1 MDALL
6 LRSLQG
12 YLRDTF
18 GLAVWQAICRRARLS
33 VQTFE
38 PMLRYDPGTADTVAQ
53 RAAEVLGRPVET
65 VWEDMGTYLVTT
77 PGHEGVRR
85 LLRFGGVG
93 FADFLH
99 SLEEMPGRARLAL
112 PDLDLPEV
120 SLEETGPGQFEICC
134 RSKVKGM
141 PRVLVGML
149 TAMAD
154 DYGALCVIDPGEDGR
169 IRVRI
174 LDDRHGTARRFDLAM
189 PAQTIPD
196 GAMPAQ
202 SIPDGGMPAHTISAR
217 TMPDH

>member
-18 GLAVWQAICRRARLS
+18 GGSVWQAICRRAALK
-33 VQTFE
+33 VETFE
-38 PMLRYDPGTADTVAQ
+38 PMLRYDPGMADRVAQ
-53 RAAEVLGRPVET
+53 HAADVLGRPVET
-65 VWEDMGTYLVTT
+65 VWEDMGTYLVTN

-85 LLRFGGVG
+85 LLRFGGVS

-112 PDLDLPEV
+112 PELDTPEV
-120 SLEETGPGQFEICC
+120 TLTELGPDRFELRC
-134 RSKVKGM
+134 RSRLLGI

-154 DYGALCVIDPGEDGR
+154 DYGALCLIEPGQDGR
-169 IRVRI
+169 ILIRI
-174 LDDRHGTARRFDLAM
+174 LDSLHAAGRRFDLAL
-189 PAQTIPD
+189 PD
-196 GAMPAQ
+196 RQ
-202 SIPDGGMPAHTISAR
+202 R
-217 TMPDH
+217 

>member
-1 MDALL
+1 MDPRLEAEFGSGFAMDALL
-6 LRSLQG
+6 LRSLQD

-18 GLAVWQAICRRARLS
+18 GQSVWQAICRRAEVA

-38 PMLRYDPGTADTVAQ
+38 PMLRYDPGTADRVAGH
-53 RAAEVLGRPVET
+53 AAEVLGRSVET

-93 FADFLH
+93 FGDFLQ

-120 SLEETGPGQFEICC
+120 TVNEVGTDRFEIRCQS
-134 RSKVKGM
+134 RIKGL
-141 PRVLVGML
+141 PRVMVGIL

-154 DYGALCVIDPGEDGR
+154 DYGTLCLIEPAEDGR
-169 IRVRI
+169 ILVQV
-174 LDDRHGTARRFDLAM
+174 LDSSHGIARPFDL
-189 PAQTIPD
+189 
-196 GAMPAQ
+196 
-202 SIPDGGMPAHTISAR
+202 SV
-217 TMPDH
+217 PDH